1 MAIESEVEASGVLD
15 EVGPDGRSAALRS
28 VAALGFVAT
37 ALVVVGGSLAGAAA
51 PGDAWRL
58 WSVPAIPVTP
68 SVDVVPALVAYY
80 GGLIILVR
88 AWLLLRR
95 HHLTGGALPVGAVV
109 AVVVIWALPLLVGPP
124 LGSRDVYAYAAQ
136 GRMAEQGLDVYADG
150 PEELGA
156 DDPLLAPVDPLYRD
170 TPSPYGPVFVSLSSQ
185 VSALAGDRVIAA
197 VFGFRL
203 LAVLG
208 VAVAGAAVFDLARG
222 SGRDPVD
229 ALILAVANPLV
240 LFHLVSGA
248 HNEAIMLA
256 FLVSGVAL
264 ARRPRFLHLG
274 IALCAFAAAIK
285 LPAILAVAFLG
296 WPWALEARGL
306 GRRIGRLALVGAE
319 ALAVI
324 AAAGRLTGWGW
335 GWVDALTTSEPVD
348 AYLSVTRLV
357 GGGVS
362 LATGTDIDLVLG
374 TARLVGMVLAVGI
387 SGLLLLRRRGSWPT
401 ALAWSL
407 LLFAVLHPTTQPW
420 YLTWG
425 VMLLA
430 ATTAGER
437 NRTLVATCAAAVF
450 VVLPIGP
457 QMGLVVLD
465 NTGRFTL
472 TLAAI
477 LLLILTV
484 SPAAP
489 SERRRRRELEPDL
502 VSVVVPTRH
511 EADNVEPLVEGL
523 RWMAAASFHDGGP
536 VGRRRLEVLF
546 VDDSDDETPEV
557 IETFVERSARPVV
570 PVLPARP
577 VGPGDPAA
585 DGPADDGP
593 AGDQPDVAVRLLH
606 RRPADRWGGLG
617 GAVADG
623 LAVAGG
629 EVAVVMDGDLQHP
642 PDTIPD
648 LVEAIAGGAGVVAAS
663 RRVPGGSDGEGLTVG
678 RRLLSVAATA
688 VARWLFPSSVGRLAD
703 PLSGFFAVRTAA
715 VEVDRLHPDGFKIL
729 VELVATHPDLAARE
743 VPFRFV
749 GRTQGLS
756 KASASEGVRFLG
768 HLADLR
774 IRTSRLWAG
783 APVSQRAFPSPVRRA

>member
-1 MAIESEVEASGVLD
+1 MAIESEVEASDALD
-15 EVGPDGRSAALRS
+15 EVGPDGRPAALRS
-28 VAALGFVAT
+28 VAAMGFVAT
-37 ALVVVGGSLAGAAA
+37 ALVVVGGSLAGAAS

-68 SVDVVPALVAYY
+68 SVDVVPALIAYY

-95 HHLTGGALPVGAVV
+95 HHLTGGPLPVGAVV

-136 GRMAEQGLDVYADG
+136 GRMAEQGLDVYAEG

-264 ARRPRFLHLG
+264 ARRPRYLHLG

-306 GRRIGRLALVGAE
+306 GRRVGRLALVGAE

-335 GWVDALTTSEPVD
+335 GWVDALTTAEPVD

-362 LATGTDIDLVLG
+362 LATGMDVDLVLG
-374 TARLVGMVLAVGI
+374 GARLAGMALAVGI

-425 VMLLA
+425 IMLLA

-465 NTGRFTL
+465 NTGRLTL
-472 TLAAI
+472 TLAAV
-477 LLLILTV
+477 LLLFLTV

-489 SERRRRRELEPDL
+489 TVRRPRREPESGL

-523 RWMAAASFHDGGP
+523 RRMAASSLRHGGR
-536 VGRRRLEVLF
+536 VGHRRLEVLF
-546 VDDSDDETPEV
+546 VDDSDDDTPNV
-557 IETFVERSARPVV
+557 IETLIERAASPA
-570 PVLPARP
+570 LPARP
-577 VGPGDPAA
+577 GAPTVSGA
-585 DGPADDGP
+585 DEGV
-593 AGDQPDVAVRLLH
+593 DVTVRLLH
-606 RRPADRWGGLG
+606 RAPADRWGGLG

-623 LAVAGG
+623 LAVARGDI
-629 EVAVVMDGDLQHP
+629 AVVMDGDLQHP

-648 LVEAIAGGAGVVAAS
+648 LAAAITGGADIVAAS

-678 RRLLSVAATA
+678 RRILSVVATST
-688 VARWLFPSSVGRLAD
+688 ARWLFPSSIGRLAD
-703 PLSGFFAVRTAA
+703 PLSGFFAVRTSA
-715 VEVDRLHPDGFKIL
+715 VDVDRLNPDGFKIL
-729 VELVATHPDLAARE
+729 VELVATHPDLATRE
-743 VPFRFV
+743 VPYRFV
-749 GRTQGLS
+749 GRLQGLS
-756 KASASEGVRFLG
+756 KASASEGLRYLG

-783 APVSQRAFPSPVRRA
+783 ARVSQRAFPSSVRRA